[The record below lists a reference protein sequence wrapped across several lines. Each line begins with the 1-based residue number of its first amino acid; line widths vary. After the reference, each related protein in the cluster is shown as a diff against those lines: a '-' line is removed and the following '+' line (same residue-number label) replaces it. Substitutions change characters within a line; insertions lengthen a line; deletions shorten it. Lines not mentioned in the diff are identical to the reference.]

1 VDRVEDDAERR
12 GGTDIQLEGPVIATL
27 IVQIAGDEAEF
38 DAHVVKASA
47 RTVVVELAS
56 GLSTL
61 AVASASTCELVIRA
75 EGVVIRADARPGRRN
90 EDVPDSRQL
99 ELVIVDETLDLRNL
113 L

>member
-1 VDRVEDDAERR
+1 VERVQEDSDRR
-12 GGTDIQLEGPVIATL
+12 GGTDIELPGPVNATL

-38 DAHVVKASA
+38 DARVVKASA

-61 AVASASTCELVIRA
+61 AVASASTCELVIRG
-75 EGVVIRADARPGRRN
+75 EGVTIRADARPGRRI

-99 ELVIVDETLDLRNL
+99 ELVVVDETLDLRDL

>member
-1 VDRVEDDAERR
+1 MAAETDRRD
-12 GGTDIQLEGPVIATL
+12 GTDIELKAPVRASVTIS
-27 IVQIAGDEAEF
+27 IAGEEAEF
-38 DAHVVKASA
+38 DAHVLRASA

-61 AVASASTCELVIRA
+61 AVASAPACELVLRTAGVIIRA
-75 EGVVIRADARPGRRN
+75 GARPGRRI

-99 ELVIVDETLDLRNL
+99 ELVIVDEELDLREL